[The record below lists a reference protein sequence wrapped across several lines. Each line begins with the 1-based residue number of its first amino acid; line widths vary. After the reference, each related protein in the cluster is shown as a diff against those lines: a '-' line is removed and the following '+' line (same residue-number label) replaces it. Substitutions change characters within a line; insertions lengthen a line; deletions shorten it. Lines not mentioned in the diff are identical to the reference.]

1 MKNNQYTA
9 TPNWFKD
16 ATTSQTGSQVG
27 QQVTNYYI
35 QGGSSSGGTIDIS
48 QVWEAL
54 AADTTEQVN
63 KSHLTDALTGYV
75 TEQWITDQGF
85 INKEETSKFVTTDTE
100 QDITGIK
107 SFVNGLKISD
117 KLINI
122 VDGILYLDCNVAV
135 TGGLTVYAQG
145 TQDVPSIWEG
155 APFDNIT
162 IHYNEETKLI
172 EVIGGVGGIDS
183 IDITGSGN
191 AITSVSLT
199 NDGKS
204 LTFDKGETFATIT
217 ELNTKWTQDD
227 DKILSWD
234 NAASKAHE
242 HANKTTLDKIYE
254 KDGVIYW
261 DGSLAVTG
269 GITSYALGDVEVS
282 TIMDGVTVDG
292 TTIAK
297 VDGVL
302 KVLNAGGGEA
312 GSVAWENVTNKPSW
326 IGITKPSYNW
336 SEIGSKPNTL
346 SGYGITDAY
355 TKTDSDN
362 RFVNVSGDTITGD
375 LFIQRIAIGSS
386 NEINSADRLYLAYR
400 DTPQGINVC
409 HNNTP
414 FTYGSANHT
423 IWHAGNDGSESGL
436 DADLLDGK
444 QGEEYLYHVRQSG
457 TNANSIST
465 AYPRIYEIS
474 DGTNMPSNNSW
485 HQIFNWGSRDS
496 DYGCQLSN
504 AYTDI
509 SASLYYRL
517 KVAGTWGSWFRLA
530 RVTDNVA
537 SATKL
542 QTARTIW
549 GQSFDGTGNV
559 SGELSQCTRIYNAAS
574 NPIYLG
580 NSNNSSWVYTQ
591 DIASHS
597 GADKWAININGS
609 TWFNKVN
616 IGYTYSSEGSYS
628 LNVNGIARVNAL
640 MSNNVRIEC
649 DNDGVFG
656 SRSGEINNYNAPL
669 QLQYNTSQQLHLCY
683 GGGSVGIGTISPAY
697 KLDVNGDI
705 IVSSWIRTR
714 GQAGWYSETYD
725 GGWYMTDYTYVRSYN
740 GKKVYSGGGYLAPY
754 GGNIWITMATRS
766 DIIDGDQN
774 QSTDA
779 AHALYRV
786 KTSGGHA
793 VVFGGLDNNVGFYG
807 FYKSRIDSNENGT
820 DWSTT
825 WDATNGTITHRGN
838 ILATGGITCYASDQ
852 RAKTVIEQ
860 IKLSL
865 KQIANAPT
873 IRFKWNDWK
882 IKDDGKTHIGG
893 IAQYMQ
899 KLLPETVLEADDM
912 LNLDYA
918 TTGYIFAVQTAK
930 YLVKTDTEVE
940 KLKKKVK
947 KLEKQLKQLGY
958 EEANIMDD

>member
-423 IWHAGNDGSESGL
+423 IWHAGNDGVGSGL
-436 DADLLDGK
+436 DADLLDGLHGNSFFRESLLAK
-444 QGEEYLYHVRQSG
+444 QNLD
-457 TNANSIST
+457 ANNLDTYYVQYTPIGDMNT
-465 AYPRIYEIS
+465 W
-474 DGTNMPSNNSW
+474 DGTSFTNFPKSKPAGGFSLLVLGEGNYRK
-485 HQIFNWGSRDS
+485 QIYS
-496 DYGCQLSN
+496 DYNDNHLYTRTQYYSN
-504 AYTDI
+504 GIKWNNWST
-509 SASLYYRL
+509 
-517 KVAGTWGSWFRLA
+517 VALT
-530 RVTDNVA
+530 TDNVA

-549 GQSFDGTGNV
+549 GQPFN
-559 SGELSQCTRIYNAAS
+559 GEQNIRGEIRDAGSIQCIGPNGGA
-574 NPIYLG
+574 YL
-580 NSNNSSWVYTQ
+580 Y
-591 DIASHS
+591 A
-597 GADKWAININGS
+597 
-609 TWFNKVN
+609 
-616 IGYTYSSEGSYS
+616 
-628 LNVNGIARVNAL
+628 GI
-640 MSNNVRIEC
+640 
-649 DNDGVFG
+649 
-656 SRSGEINNYNAPL
+656 RSGEAFSIEVLNSAGVWQTQGITLLLNGN
-669 QLQYNTSQQLHLCY
+669 
-683 GGGSVGIGTISPAY
+683 VGIGTVAPGF
-697 KLDVNGDI
+697 KLDVNGTTNANTYTFRLASSSDVCWGIDNDRISAGVNVARGVNVGSLLVSNHWSDFTNLPTNGIWCKGNI
-705 IVSSWIRTR
+705 ISNSEIQAHGWVRTF
-714 GQAGWYSETYD
+714 GNVGWYNETYG
-725 GGWYMTDYTYVRSYN
+725 GGWYMTDTNWIRSYN
-740 GKKVYSGGGYLAPY
+740 
-754 GGNIWITMATRS
+754 
-766 DIIDGDQN
+766 N
-774 QSTDA
+774 QSIYTA
-779 AHALYRV
+779 GAMQAGNGFE
-786 KTSGGHA
+786 TSNANILRFINYTHTSVISWSWDNTYGDCITFSIPGTNPQEKFMKLSHNR
-793 VVFGGLDNNVGFYG
+793 GLDLSGNFIV
-807 FYKSRIDSNENGT
+807 S
-820 DWSTT
+820 
-825 WDATNGTITHRGN
+825 GN
-838 ILATGGITCYASDQ
+838 ILATGGITAYQSDR
-852 RAKTVIEQ
+852 RAKTVIEN
-860 IKLSL
+860 INLSL

-873 IRFKWNDWK
+873 VRFKWNNWR

-893 IAQYMQ
+893 IAQYTQM
-899 KLLPETVLEADDM
+899 LLPEAVLEADNA
-912 LNLDYA
+912 LNMDYA
-918 TTGYIFAVQTAK
+918 TTGYIFAVQTARHLQT
-930 YLVKTDTEVE
+930 YETRTD
-940 KLKKKVK
+940 KKIR
-947 KLEKQLKQLGY
+947 KLEKEVLYLKKQLKKLGY